1 VAEQMRHK
9 LGTAEGQAVYKLRKA
24 VVEPHGKFVLT
35 DCYRIMIDF
44 WALGRRPL
52 DGDDA
57 ASLQVLRV
65 AEFRSAAADGHG
77 RS

>member
-1 VAEQMRHK
+1 MRHK

-44 WALGRRPL
+44 GALGRRPL